1 MAFGN
6 LSAQLKFDSTIYAL
20 QLEEVVVN
28 IRRSPYNMPMF
39 GISPIQNDMGYS
51 DPSIRIRGVLPIL
64 DGTEANGKWDG
75 VNIVASKDTL
85 ETAIYTNFA
94 ADIDF
99 ILEAGA
105 GAATAS
111 TYRCLISDFTATL
124 ISTKE
129 EIYWSFTMSLLTQF
143 RDGVA

>member
-6 LSAQLKFDSTIYAL
+6 LSAQIKFGSTIYAL

-28 IRRSPYNMPMF
+28 IRRSPYNMPMY
-39 GISPIQNDMGYS
+39 GASPVQKDMGYS
-51 DPSIRIRGVLPIL
+51 DPSIRIRGILPI
-64 DGTEANGKWDG
+64 ANGSDG
-75 VNIVASKDTL
+75 VNTIASKDTL
-85 ETAIYTNFA
+85 EGAIYTDFDEN
-94 ADIDF
+94 IDL

-105 GAATAS
+105 GAATTS
-111 TYRCLISDFTATL
+111 TYRCVISDFTATL

-129 EIYWSFTMSLLTQF
+129 EIYWSFTMNLLSKF